1 MTSTATFVAQT
12 LPLVSLPFYFQEMLQ
27 FSPVKTGLLM
37 TPWAVGVAAAA
48 PLAGWFADRMPVSTL
63 AGSGLLVMTAG
74 LIAMLCLPGDSSA
87 VMIGLRLG
95 ICGVGFGFFHMS
107 AISSVYFGRTTN
119 LKDLDRTQSPFAASR
134 EISIEGCEGASIA
147 RR

>member
-12 LPLVSLPFYFQEMLQ
+12 LPLVSLPFYFQKILQ

-37 TPWAVGVAAAA
+37 TPWPVGVAAAA

-95 ICGVGFGFFHMS
+95 ICGVGFGFFQAPNNRALMS
-107 AISSVYFGRTTN
+107 SAPI
-119 LKDLDRTQSPFAASR
+119 DRPLEESLVV
-134 EISIEGCEGASIA
+134 SIF
-147 RR
+147 RMP